1 MRKEVYKDFPLD
13 PQLFNV
19 LEGLSDA
26 LGDVSPLGERTV
38 EQARRMLE
46 KRTEYY
52 RSIGAKWKGT
62 AEVKDRTISGSEGE
76 LPLRIY
82 HPPTGSDEASLGL
95 LYFHGGAW
103 MRGDL
108 DTHHDLAGKLCS
120 EIGCVVISVD
130 YRLAPEHPFPAALED
145 AYTALEWVMGNAPE
159 LQIAANRTGV
169 AGDSSG
175 GNIAAALALKTR
187 DDGKRSLGL
196 QLLMNPVLDL
206 SSFDTPTY
214 LKYGRKG
221 FGLTTEKM
229 VWARDLYVP
238 NQVLRTHPYVSPL
251 LADDHRDLP
260 PAVIITSALD
270 PLKDEGQKYAQLLTE
285 AGVLTKYICVPQVI
299 HGVFDLVGVLDVAD
313 QVMKATADVV
323 KAILRKN
330 NSN

>member
-1 MRKEVYKDFPLD
+1 MYKDFILD
-13 PQLFNV
+13 PQLFDV
-19 LEGLSDA
+19 LEGLSEV
-26 LGDVSPLGERTV
+26 LGDVSPLSERTV

-52 RSIGAKWKGT
+52 RSIGAKWEGS
-62 AEVKDRTISGSEGE
+62 AECEDRTISGPGGE

-82 HPPTGSDEASLGL
+82 HPPSVSDEVSPYL

-145 AYTALEWVMGNAPE
+145 AYTTLDWVMSNASE
-159 LQIAANRTGV
+159 LKISTNRIAL

-175 GNIAAALALKTR
+175 GNIAAALALKAR
-187 DDGKRSLGL
+187 DNGKHPLGL

-206 SSFDTPTY
+206 SSFHNPSY

-221 FGLTTEKM
+221 FGLTMEKM
-229 VWARDLYVP
+229 VWARGLYVP
-238 NQVLRTHPYVSPL
+238 NKELRTHPYVSPL
-251 LADDHRDLP
+251 LTDDHRDLP

-270 PLKDEGQKYAQLLTE
+270 PLKNEGQKYTQLLTE
-285 AGVLTKYICVPQVI
+285 AGVWTKYICVPKVI

-313 QVMKATADVV
+313 QVMKTTADVV